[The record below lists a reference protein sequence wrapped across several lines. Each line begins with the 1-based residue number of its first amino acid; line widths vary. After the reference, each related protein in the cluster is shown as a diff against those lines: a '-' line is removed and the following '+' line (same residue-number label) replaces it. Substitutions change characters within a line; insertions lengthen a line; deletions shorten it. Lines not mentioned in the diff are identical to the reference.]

1 MRRIATRRAA
11 LAAALLT
18 GAATL
23 AAALEL
29 PYAPQRRRAQFR
41 NDPGYALL
49 PYAYSLPGI
58 GVGYGVLG
66 ALSKWGG
73 GDADWLASAFTGDAD
88 GAALAVHGY
97 PVVRR
102 RLILDAGVVRLSRTS
117 IQSYGRRGMDTS
129 KDDYILARF
138 GESLF
143 GGARLT
149 LTSPDRQAEA
159 FVAYYAGTARLES
172 LRDRAGGLIASSRSS
187 PRYRADTEIVGVRL
201 DLTDD
206 YQDPRRGLRLEPNA
220 WRTPPVAGGPEFLF
234 TDLSATAFVPLG
246 RRSTWAFNAMAS
258 DAYVLRQGVT
268 DPAELQRRQGFS
280 CDSLA
285 DAGDRARC
293 SDYISNI
300 SAMNAH
306 GTATMLG
313 GFSRLRAYPE
323 GRYKGAHTRF
333 LGSELRWN
341 LTDEFKPFDIYVMR
355 DIRTAVQVAF
365 FYELGT
371 VADTEGALWKTTR
384 SAGGAGLRVITAS
397 GLVYR
402 FDLAAGQEGVQ
413 PSVFFQYP
421 WEL

>member
-1 MRRIATRRAA
+1 MRRLRLAVGLLFAT
-11 LAAALLT
+11 AAA
-18 GAATL
+18 AAS
-23 AAALEL
+23 LEF
-29 PYAPQRRRAQFR
+29 PSAPERRRPQFR
-41 NDPGYALL
+41 HDPGYAVL

-66 ALSKWGG
+66 ALTKPGGSDADWLGTAFG
-73 GDADWLASAFTGDAD
+73 GDADGQAM
-88 GAALAVHGY
+88 AVHGL
-97 PVVRR
+97 PIVKR
-102 RLILDAGVVRLSRTS
+102 RLIVDAGFARLSRTS
-117 IQSYGRRGMDTS
+117 IQSYALRGMDTG
-129 KDDYILARF
+129 KDDYTLARF

-149 LTSPDRQAEA
+149 LTSESRQFEV
-159 FVAYYAGTARLES
+159 FGAYYAGTARLES
-172 LRDRAGGLIASSRSS
+172 LRDRSGNLIVASRSS
-187 PRYRADTEIVGVRL
+187 PRYRVDTEIAGIRL

-206 YQDPRRGLRLEPNA
+206 YQDPRRGLRLEPYA
-220 WRTPPVAGGPEFLF
+220 WRTPPVAGGPEFVF

-246 RRSTWAFNAMAS
+246 KRSTWAFNALVS
-258 DAYVLRQGVT
+258 DAYVLRKGVT
-268 DPAELQRRQGFS
+268 DPAELQRRQGFDCATLTDPDQRS
-280 CDSLA
+280 
-285 DAGDRARC
+285 RC
-293 SDYISNI
+293 SHFIDNI
-300 SAMNAH
+300 AAANAY

-323 GRYKGAHTRF
+323 GRFKGAHARF

-355 DIRTAVQVAF
+355 DIRTAVQVAL

-371 VADTEGALWKTTR
+371 VADTEGALWRTTR
-384 SAGGAGLRVITAS
+384 SAGGAGLRVVTAS